1 FVCMAVMLIIGY
13 FMYNNA
19 TVVFVLITLVNFFYG
34 VAYASS
40 PALYADAVIYSEWK
54 TKKNAAGWISGL
66 QNLPLKVAVMT
77 RGIIVTACLAAGAFD
92 VLKFKLIAKTAAA
105 ATPEQLAAA
114 EALAS
119 DPAKVEGL
127 KRAIS
132 MGFMLIPAIA
142 LIIGLVFL
150 LFGYTLNKEK
160 IAQYQA
166 EIDQQKSAQ

>member
-1 FVCMAVMLIIGY
+1 MWA
-13 FMYNNA
+13 
-19 TVVFVLITLVNFFYG
+19 VLILL
-34 VAYASS
+34 
-40 PALYADAVIYSEWK
+40 PAPLQQQTKTDAESRPK
-54 TKKNAAGWISGL
+54 
-66 QNLPLKVAVMT
+66 
-77 RGIIVTACLAAGAFD
+77 GIW